1 MYTDL
6 WTVYVHLLKIVYSK
20 NQQALSLNFWNN
32 KIQLDLL
39 KRHVGPFFFCF
50 FTLMFLLLMQF
61 LILHVDKLIGKDV
74 PLSVIIELILTNLAY
89 MVVLAAPM
97 AVLVATLMAFGKFSE
112 LNELTALRSSG
123 VNPIAIIRP
132 VLLSSFFLFL
142 FLAWFSNSI
151 LPEANNKARSLFI
164 DIRLKKPGFELQPNV
179 FYNGIEGYTFLVK
192 EIDNTTDSL
201 YNITLFQ
208 NPTKARNRAYIK
220 ADRGFLASEGNQGLT
235 LILEDGEILRYMS
248 RTATSNKDNMER
260 SMFSK
265 YRLTFD
271 LSNLEFS
278 RSDPNRRSRSDRTM
292 SAQAMA
298 VVVDTLEQ
306 EIDEYFIDASSLTS
320 FQSIAFDGEDPI
332 RISKN
337 IFTAYAEDDSLKQVP
352 ESPFFVLNQI
362 ESASY
367 QARLLGVSQTR
378 LDEHKSN
385 FESTSSNVLW
395 RLKRVNKFLVEI
407 YKKLSIPFACIVF
420 VLLGAPIGI
429 MTKRGNFGYA
439 AIISSVILT
448 IYWIS
453 IIQGEK
459 LADRL
464 FITPFWGMWSFNIV
478 FSIIGTLLI
487 IHLTTDYKI
496 TQLIRRND

>member
-1 MYTDL
+1 M
-6 WTVYVHLLKIVYSK
+6 
-20 NQQALSLNFWNN
+20 NFWKN

-39 KRHVGPFFFCF
+39 KRHVGPFLFCF

-61 LILHVDKLIGKDV
+61 LILHVDKLIGKDIPV
-74 PLSVIIELILTNLAY
+74 PVIIELVLTNLAY

-123 VNPIAIIRP
+123 VNPFAIIRP
-132 VLLSSFFLFL
+132 VLFASAILFAGL
-142 FLAWFSNSI
+142 VWFSNSV

-179 FYNGIEGYTFLVK
+179 FYDGIEGYTFLVK
-192 EIDNTTDSL
+192 HIDNETDSL
-201 YNITLFQ
+201 HDITLFQ
-208 NPTKARNRAYIK
+208 NPTNSRNRAYIK
-220 ADRGFLASEGNQGLT
+220 AERGFLSSEGTQGLT
-235 LILEDGEILRYMS
+235 LFLEDGEMLRYLDRS
-248 RTATSNKDNMER
+248 RFSSMDNLER
-260 SMFSK
+260 TIFLK
-265 YRLTFD
+265 YRLSFD
-271 LSNLEFS
+271 LSDLAFS
-278 RSDPNRRSRSDRTM
+278 RSDPNRRNRSDRTM
-292 SAQAMA
+292 SIQAMS

-306 EIDEYFIDASSLTS
+306 EINEYAENLSAATSYISLAMLENS
-320 FQSIAFDGEDPI
+320 PEQLN
-332 RISKN
+332 RN
-337 IFTAYAEDDSLKQVP
+337 IFTGFSDTDSLITAPQT
-352 ESPFFVLNQI
+352 SLFILNQI
-362 ESASY
+362 QKNSY
-367 QARLLGVSQTR
+367 RQRLAGVSSTR
-378 LDEHKSN
+378 LEEHKSN
-385 FESTSSNVLW
+385 FENIKSNMLW

-407 YKKLSIPFACIVF
+407 YKKFSIPFACVVF

-448 IYWIS
+448 VYWIS

-478 FSIIGTLLI
+478 FSIIGIILI
-487 IHLTTDYKI
+487 IHLTIDLTPSKLWKKNSD
-496 TQLIRRND
+496 